1 VNVLNNRGSR
11 KKEAVPG
18 GSTSFLFENSS
29 SFENRNAF
37 SSQSETEALDRD
49 RVDLEGV
56 RECALEEAHAI
67 QRERMELEEEKAA
80 LAAEVDS
87 VQEAARH
94 AQVCA

>member
-1 VNVLNNRGSR
+1 MIIEDLGR
-11 KKEAVPG
+11 KRRSKAAQQSPHIRTPALLRNE
-18 GSTSFLFENSS
+18 TLSFP
-29 SFENRNAF
+29 
-37 SSQSETEALDRD
+37 QSETEALERD
-49 RVDLEGV
+49 RGELEGV

-80 LAAEVDS
+80 LGAEVDS